1 MTDARRGPSRMRPLW
16 PLLAALVV
24 VLSACSGGNNT
35 TSSGGGGQVTLNTIW
50 MKQAAYSDDEVKAM
64 IAAFEAANPT
74 IKVKAE
80 FVQYESLHDKIVT
93 AQSTGN
99 GQYDT
104 VLMDTPWPA
113 EFADA
118 QIVRDITDKVP
129 ADFKSGVWQ
138 TTSDTLTGDRW

>member
-16 PLLAALVV
+16 PLLATLVV

-50 MKQAAYSDDEVKAM
+50 MKQAAYTNDEVTAM
-64 IAAFEAANPT
+64 IKAFEDANPN
-74 IKVKAE
+74 IKVKYE

-118 QIVRDITDKVP
+118 KIVRDITEKVP
-129 ADFKSGVWQ
+129 SGFKSGVFDSAERLWER
-138 TTSDTLTGDRW
+138 LL

>member
-1 MTDARRGPSRMRPLW
+1 MTDARRGPSRIRPLW
-16 PLLAALVV
+16 PLLAALLV

-64 IAAFEAANPT
+64 IAAFEAANPN

-93 AQSTGN
+93 AQ
-99 GQYDT
+99 
-104 VLMDTPWPA
+104 
-113 EFADA
+113 
-118 QIVRDITDKVP
+118 
-129 ADFKSGVWQ
+129 
-138 TTSDTLTGDRW
+138 